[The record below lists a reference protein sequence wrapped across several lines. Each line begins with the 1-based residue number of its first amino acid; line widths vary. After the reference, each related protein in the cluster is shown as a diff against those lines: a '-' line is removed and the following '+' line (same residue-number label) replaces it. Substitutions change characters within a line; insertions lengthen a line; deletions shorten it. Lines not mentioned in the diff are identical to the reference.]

1 MERGV
6 DVDSVARVET
16 KPSRAGIDRYSVIL
30 VAVAATLWASDAYFR
45 NQLVK
50 HLTATQIVVAEDALV
65 MLFLLPVLIRNRRE
79 MRALGAR
86 GWVAVGIIAAGA
98 QALATI
104 LFTASFSIAAQHQLF
119 AETFVLQQ
127 TQPLIAIML
136 AWIVLGERRRPW
148 FWPAVVVAIAAVYM
162 VLFASD
168 PLSPVSALQNGRLE
182 VGLFALGA
190 AVLWASGTVLGRFAL
205 GSISF
210 WSMTALRFTLAF
222 PVLVIVLLAQDGFG
236 GFSHYTVTDFV
247 PNLLAIAIVPGLL
260 ALLLYYRALSKTP
273 ASLATIAEMAYPV
286 TATLIASAPPPW
298 GFNQPVFPVQLVG
311 TALLI
316 GVIVLLNWTKE
327 NVPPVVQATTLKPAE
342 G

>member
-1 MERGV
+1 M
-6 DVDSVARVET
+6 ARVET

-45 NQLVK
+45 NQLVQ
-50 HLTATQIVVAEDALV
+50 HLSATQIVVAEDALV
-65 MLFLLPVLIRNRRE
+65 MLFLLPVLIRNRHE
-79 MRALGAR
+79 MRALGPR
-86 GWVAVGIIAAGA
+86 GWAAVGIIAAGA

-148 FWPAVVVAIAAVYM
+148 FWPAAVVAIAAVYM

-222 PVLVIVLLAQDGFG
+222 PVLVIVLLAQDGLG

-286 TATLIASAPPPW
+286 AATLIASAPPPW
-298 GFNQPVFPVQLVG
+298 GFNQPVYPVQLVG

-327 NVPPVVQATTLKPAE
+327 NAPPVVQATTLKPAE